1 MTTSYAHSRPEAQ
14 SSDLVSIETLRLLT
28 DFNPDVTLLAH
39 ADARCRHATQA
50 SAWVLGR
57 SPADLVGTDVR
68 ELAIEADREAL
79 NDLFL
84 RLNTGE
90 IAVMAEFRVQHS
102 GQTYWVE
109 VTGRR
114 LPGAHGAVLCLRDI
128 STRKQGEAVMEEAN
142 SLLRHRAAIDTVTGV
157 LNRDHLVATLERE
170 LRRAQRERTELA
182 VITVSLTE
190 FRRFTDLYGW
200 EAADA
205 ALQAV
210 AGAIGSAL
218 QRPADMVGRLDSD
231 EFAVVLPSTGTEGAS
246 VIAER
251 IVGGVQALAIPHAG
265 LALGQI
271 GAVTGI
277 ALSTP
282 GCDVL
287 GLLRDAHCAMRS
299 AKGEPI
305 GTLLHASAA

>member
-1 MTTSYAHSRPEAQ
+1 MTTSYAYSRPEAQ
-14 SSDLVSIETLRLLT
+14 SAELVSIETLRLLT
-28 DFNPDVTLLAH
+28 DYNPDVTLLAH

-57 SPADLVGTDVR
+57 SPGELVGTDLR
-68 ELAIEADREAL
+68 ELAVEADRGVF

-90 IAVMAEFRVQHS
+90 VSVTAEFRVQHS

-114 LPGAHGAVLCLRDI
+114 LPGTHGAVLCLRDI

-142 SLLRHRAAIDTVTGV
+142 SLLRHRAATDTVTGV

-170 LRRAQRERTELA
+170 LRRAQRDRTELS

-200 EAADA
+200 EAADS
-205 ALQAV
+205 ALRAV
-210 AGAIGSAL
+210 AEAIGSAL

-231 EFAVVLPSTGTEGAS
+231 EFAVVLPSTGVEGAT
-246 VIAER
+246 VIADR
-251 IVGGVQALAIPHAG
+251 IVASVQALAISHAG
-265 LALGQI
+265 LPAGQV
-271 GAVTGI
+271 GAVTGS
-277 ALSTP
+277 ALSSP

-287 GLLRDAHCAMRS
+287 GLLRDAHCAMR
-299 AKGEPI
+299 AARGEPVD
-305 GTLLHASAA
+305 TLLHASAA